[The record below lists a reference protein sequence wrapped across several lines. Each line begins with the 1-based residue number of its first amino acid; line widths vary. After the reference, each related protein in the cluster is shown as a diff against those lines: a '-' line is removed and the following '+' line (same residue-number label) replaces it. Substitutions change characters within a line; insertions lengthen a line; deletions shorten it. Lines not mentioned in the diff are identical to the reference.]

1 MNILTKIC
9 VVVLVVLV
17 LFASVTVIKV
27 ASVPQNWRYYYEL
40 EKDKAALHAQGARV
54 QKLLTSRQAAEIK
67 DLRGRADQLAID
79 LANEKKARVPTPEEL
94 RTRELAA
101 KLDAQNTRLT
111 ELQLNVQ
118 AMSERNVTLQDQLDK
133 SRELIARLQDQNR
146 RTTAELT
153 QIRGKFEREQG
164 LVRALQRQLQDRD
177 ERILELEKQVV
188 GGVVAGKGA
197 PTAAGKITGAITAV
211 ESELASI
218 NIGSAQGVTRGL
230 KLYIYRD
237 ASFVGYLLVDDVD
250 EGEAA
255 GTVVEKQL
263 DPMVGDKVTNDLL
276 K

>member
-1 MNILTKIC
+1 LNILTKIC

-40 EKDKAALHAQGARV
+40 EKEKAALHAQGIRL

-79 LANEKKARVPTPEEL
+79 LANAKKARVPTPEEL

-111 ELQLNVQ
+111 ELQLNVK
-118 AMSERNVTLQDQLDK
+118 AMSERNVTLQGQLDK

-255 GTVVEKQL
+255 GTIVEKQL